1 MKKIFSLFCITISL
15 YCHAE
20 PAPSDLSP
28 STPLNAELPQN
39 NKFIKARLRPHQAE
53 YTISLQDKSEN
64 ISDVKG
70 TMTIRLLDSMG
81 WTLEYHI
88 KMTILYDDHTKDEYE
103 STIASFET
111 ADHQQ
116 YRFTLK
122 VTLNNELLS
131 ALRGEAEIE
140 DNEGIVK
147 FKGSQDDME
156 IPGHTLFPLHLIR
169 RILTDAK
176 DSMTVNNYTYFGY
189 YNTEL
194 TPLNMNVVIRPKKP
208 NINVKGLQEID
219 FRKSYQLQMASFPL
233 HDQASMD
240 PQSTLHKLIQSNG
253 ITIEEDLFFP
263 EFGFTI
269 RAKLSKVELYEED
282 EETF

>member
-1 MKKIFSLFCITISL
+1 MIRIFFLFSIMLCL
-15 YCHAE
+15 YCQAK
-20 PAPSDLSP
+20 PAPNVPTSESVGV
-28 STPLNAELPQN
+28 
-39 NKFIKARLRPHQAE
+39 NKYQDDKLFKAHLRPHQAE
-53 YTISLQDKSEN
+53 YTISLQEKSEN

-70 TMTIRLLDSMG
+70 TMTIRLLNSMG
-81 WTLEYHI
+81 WTLEYRI
-88 KMTILYDDHTKDEYE
+88 KMTILYEDNTKDEYE

-111 ADHQQ
+111 ADHEQ

-131 ALRGEAEIE
+131 LLRGDALIE
-140 DNEGIVK
+140 DNEGVVK
-147 FKGSQDDME
+147 FKCSQEDLE

-169 RILTDAK
+169 RILADAK
-176 DSMTVNNYTYFGY
+176 DCITVNNYTYFGY

-194 TPLNMNVVIRPKKP
+194 SPLNMNVVIRSKKP
-208 NINVKGLQEID
+208 NINVKGLQDID
-219 FRKSYQLQMASFPL
+219 FMKSYQLQIATYPL

-269 RAKLSKVELYEED
+269 RAKLSKVELYEKD
-282 EETF
+282 EKTS